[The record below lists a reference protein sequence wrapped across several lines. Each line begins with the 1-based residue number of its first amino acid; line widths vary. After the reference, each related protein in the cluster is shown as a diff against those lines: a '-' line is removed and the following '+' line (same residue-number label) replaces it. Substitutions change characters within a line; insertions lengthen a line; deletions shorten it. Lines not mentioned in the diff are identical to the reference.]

1 MTKTQSNAA
10 FSRLITSTNVI
21 AIPAIPKRILITENV
36 SMWYGP
42 VKEQLEELVHLP
54 PGWDGYSAV
63 PVSFVNANFALR
75 MLEKTCG
82 LESMPP
88 QIVPGTAG
96 DLQIEW
102 HTMDGDIELH
112 VRAPN
117 DVHAWR
123 AMVGGDSQGEELELT
138 TDFSVIA
145 QWVKEIMEPLISAE
159 ATAAR

>member
-21 AIPAIPKRILITENV
+21 EIPAIPKRILITENV

-159 ATAAR
+159 STAAR

>member
-1 MTKTQSNAA
+1 
-10 FSRLITSTNVI
+10 
-21 AIPAIPKRILITENV
+21 
-36 SMWYGP
+36 MWYDS

-54 PGWDGYSAV
+54 IGWDGYNAV

-82 LESMPP
+82 LESEPP
-88 QIVPGTAG
+88 QIVPGTMG

-102 HTMDGDIELH
+102 HTMNGDIELH

-123 AMVGGDSQGEELELT
+123 AETAGDSEGEELELT
-138 TDFSVIA
+138 NDFSVIA
-145 QWVKEIMEPLISAE
+145 QWVKNIMEPSISAE
-159 ATAAR
+159 TTAAR